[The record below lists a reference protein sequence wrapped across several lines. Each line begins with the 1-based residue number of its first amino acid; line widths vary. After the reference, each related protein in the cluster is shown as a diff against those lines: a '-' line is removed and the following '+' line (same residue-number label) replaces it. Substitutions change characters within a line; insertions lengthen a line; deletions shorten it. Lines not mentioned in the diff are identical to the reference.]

1 MKQKHLL
8 ILLVATAAAIF
19 ATTLKFGDEVEVTA
33 ADQAGEKLYADLV
46 QRVNDVSQIEITQG
60 TQSITVQKAE
70 DDSWR
75 LTEMGSYPVQF
86 ETVKQYLMTF
96 TGLERIEPKTQTAS
110 LYERIGVQEP
120 GAESPS
126 KLVVLKDESGAQ
138 LAALIVGNSSDAQ
151 KPQHYV
157 RKSGEAQSW
166 LVAGALDISTDHTT
180 WIDKEIL
187 NLEGP
192 RMRQVEITRPDAEP
206 LVIFKDAKED
216 ANFQVQDL
224 PEERELRFPTVANSV
239 GSALAF
245 LNLDDVKP
253 QSEIDWEGGPKTSA
267 RFATW
272 DGLVVTAQ
280 TVTLGETM
288 WVKFDASYAEPQE
301 PVGPSAPE
309 VSDSEDAAQAAPAA
323 EDDGP
328 SPAEVKLE
336 ITELNARLKGW
347 AYTFPSYKNSNFNK
361 RMDELLAEI
370 VEETESA
377 EPEMPEGEAAPN
389 FDQLMKEFQLET
401 EGLKQAPEDNS
412 AAVESVPEDAS
423 AAADPEKDK

>member
-1 MKQKHLL
+1 MKQKNLL
-8 ILLVATAAAIF
+8 ILLVATAAAIY

-33 ADQAGEKLYADLV
+33 ADQAGEKLYADLA

-60 TQSITVQKAE
+60 TESITVQKAE

-75 LTEMGSYPVQF
+75 LTQMGSYPVKF

-110 LYERIGVQEP
+110 LYERIGVQDP

-126 KLVVLKDESGAQ
+126 KLVVLKDEGGSP
-138 LAALIVGNSSDAQ
+138 LASLIVGNSSDAQ
-151 KPQHYV
+151 KPQYYV
-157 RKSGEAQSW
+157 RKSGEDQSW
-166 LVAGALDISTDHTT
+166 LVAGALDIATDHTN

-216 ANFQVQDL
+216 ANFQVQGV

-253 QSEIDWEGGPKTSA
+253 QSEIDWEAGPNTTA
-267 RFATW
+267 RFSAW

-280 TVTLGETM
+280 TVTLDETM
-288 WVKFDASYAEPQE
+288 WVKFEASYSEPSE
-301 PVGPSAPE
+301 PVGPAAPE
-309 VSDSEDAAQAAPAA
+309 DPEAEAPA

-336 ITELNARLKGW
+336 VTKLNARLGGW

-361 RMDELLAEI
+361 QMDELLAEI
-370 VEETESA
+370 VEEPVGNDSEVPAGEA
-377 EPEMPEGEAAPN
+377 EPN
-389 FDQLMKEFQLET
+389 FEELMKEFQMES
-401 EGLKQAPEDNS
+401 ENLKQAPQDPPPAQAPETDGQSPSEDS
-412 AAVESVPEDAS
+412 
-423 AAADPEKDK
+423 